1 MTNKKKKNKNDFK
14 KTDKNNKSIRNN
26 KNKKNNNKNENEKTG
41 KNSVTLSPDQAAEMI
56 KEPYITEKTFNMIE
70 RENKLTFI
78 VADKAN
84 KRNIADSLQSL
95 YASDISDVNTF
106 RTVRGKK
113 AVVKFGA
120 PEGARD
126 LATKLGL
133 V

>member
-1 MTNKKKKNKNDFK
+1 MTNKNKKDGLK
-14 KTDKNNKSIRNN
+14 KINRDDKSMRNN
-26 KNKKNNNKNENEKTG
+26 KNKNIKKNDKEKTD
-41 KNSVTLSPDQAAEMI
+41 KNSVTLSADQAAEMV

-95 YASDISDVNTF
+95 YASDVTDVNTF

-113 AVVKFGA
+113 AVVKFAA

>member
-1 MTNKKKKNKNDFK
+1 MTDKKQDGFKEINKNS
-14 KTDKNNKSIRNN
+14 KSIRNN
-26 KNKKNNNKNENEKTG
+26 KNKNNKKNDKEKKG
-41 KNSVTLSPDQAAEMI
+41 KNGVTLSADQAAEMI

-84 KRNIADSLQSL
+84 KRDVADSLQSL
-95 YASDISDVNTF
+95 YASDVTDVNTF

>member
-1 MTNKKKKNKNDFK
+1 MTNKNKKDGLK
-14 KTDKNNKSIRNN
+14 KINRDDKSMRNN
-26 KNKKNNNKNENEKTG
+26 KNKNIKKNDKEKTD
-41 KNSVTLSPDQAAEMI
+41 KNSVTLSAEQAAEMV

-95 YASDISDVNTF
+95 YASDVTDVNTF

-113 AVVKFGA
+113 AVVKFAA

>member
-1 MTNKKKKNKNDFK
+1 MTNRKKKNKNDFK

>member
-1 MTNKKKKNKNDFK
+1 MTKDSDANQGNND
-14 KTDKNNKSIRNN
+14 NSNE
-26 KNKKNNNKNENEKTG
+26 NNNNN
-41 KNSVTLSPDQAAEMI
+41 NDTLNADQAEELI
-56 KEPYITEKTFNMIE
+56 IQPYITEKTFNMIE

-78 VADKAN
+78 VPEKAT
-84 KRNIADSLQSL
+84 KKKIAESLGILYDSEVSE
-95 YASDISDVNTF
+95 VNTS

-113 AVVKFGA
+113 AIVKFAA

>member
-1 MTNKKKKNKNDFK
+1 M
-14 KTDKNNKSIRNN
+14 TDKTTKLKISKRI
-26 KNKKNNNKNENEKTG
+26 KNNRGTEVTRR
-41 KNSVTLSPDQAAEMI
+41 KNSNAGNNINGGISRPEQAEELI
-56 KEPYITEKTFNMIE
+56 RQPYITEKTFNMIE

-78 VADKAN
+78 VSDKAN
-84 KRNIADSLQSL
+84 KKNIAESLERL
-95 YASDISDVNTF
+95 YASDISEVNTS

-113 AVVKFGA
+113 AVVKFEN

>member
-1 MTNKKKKNKNDFK
+1 MTDKKQDGFKKINKNS
-14 KTDKNNKSIRNN
+14 KSIRNN
-26 KNKKNNNKNENEKTG
+26 KNKNNKKNDKEKTG
-41 KNSVTLSPDQAAEMI
+41 KNSVTLSADQAAEMV

-84 KRNIADSLQSL
+84 KRDVADSLQSL
-95 YASDISDVNTF
+95 YASDVTDVNTF

>member
-1 MTNKKKKNKNDFK
+1 MTNKSKKDGLK
-14 KTDKNNKSIRNN
+14 KINKNNKSMRNN
-26 KNKKNNNKNENEKTG
+26 KNKNNKKNDKEKTD
-41 KNSVTLSPDQAAEMI
+41 KNSVTLSADQAAEMV

-95 YASDISDVNTF
+95 YASDVTDVNTF

-113 AVVKFGA
+113 AVVKFAA

>member
-1 MTNKKKKNKNDFK
+1 MTKKKSHLK
-14 KTDKNNKSIRNN
+14 KINSKH
-26 KNKKNNNKNENEKTG
+26 KKNNDNSGNDNQTG
-41 KNSVTLSPDQAAEMI
+41 KNNNGILSPDRAAELI
-56 KEPYITEKTFNMIE
+56 RQPYITEKTFNMIE

-78 VADKAN
+78 VSDKAN
-84 KRNIADSLQSL
+84 KKNIAESLESL
-95 YASDISDVNTF
+95 YASDISEVNTS

-113 AVVKFGA
+113 AIVKFET

>member
-1 MTNKKKKNKNDFK
+1 MTDKKQDGFK
-14 KTDKNNKSIRNN
+14 KINKNNKSIRNN
-26 KNKKNNNKNENEKTG
+26 KNKNNRKNDKEKTG
-41 KNSVTLSPDQAAEMI
+41 ENGVALSADQAAEMI

-84 KRNIADSLQSL
+84 KRDVADSLQSL
-95 YASDISDVNTF
+95 YASDVTDVNTF

>member
-1 MTNKKKKNKNDFK
+1 M
-14 KTDKNNKSIRNN
+14 TDKNKKDGLNKINKTNKSIRNN
-26 KNKKNNNKNENEKTG
+26 KNKNNKKDDKEKTG
-41 KNSVTLSPDQAAEMI
+41 KDSVTLNADQAVEMI

-84 KRNIADSLQSL
+84 KRNVADSLQSL
-95 YASDISDVNTF
+95 YASDVTDVNTF

>member
-1 MTNKKKKNKNDFK
+1 MTDKRTKLKISKRNKNDHSN
-14 KTDKNNKSIRNN
+14 DVRG
-26 KNKKNNNKNENEKTG
+26 KNNNNNDNKNNG
-41 KNSVTLSPDQAAEMI
+41 ISSPEQGAEFI
-56 KEPYITEKTFNMIE
+56 KQPYITEKTFNMIE

-78 VADKAN
+78 VSDKAN
-84 KRNIADSLQSL
+84 KKNIAEALERL
-95 YASDISDVNTF
+95 YASVISEVNTS

-113 AVVKFGA
+113 AVVKFEN

>member
-1 MTNKKKKNKNDFK
+1 MTNRKKKKKNDFK

-26 KNKKNNNKNENEKTG
+26 KNKNNKKNENEKTG

-56 KEPYITEKTFNMIE
+56 KAPYITEKTFNMIE

-95 YASDISDVNTF
+95 YASDISNVNTF

>member
-1 MTNKKKKNKNDFK
+1 MTNKKTKLKISKRNKND
-14 KTDKNNKSIRNN
+14 D
-26 KNKKNNNKNENEKTG
+26 NNNVSGNNNNNNNNNG
-41 KNSVTLSPDQAAEMI
+41 ISSPEQAAELI
-56 KEPYITEKTFNMIE
+56 RQPYITEKTFNMIE

-78 VADKAN
+78 VSDKAN
-84 KRNIADSLQSL
+84 KKNIAEALERL
-95 YASDISDVNTF
+95 YASVISEVNTS

-113 AVVKFGA
+113 AVVKFEN

>member
-1 MTNKKKKNKNDFK
+1 MTNKNKKDGLKKINKD
-14 KTDKNNKSIRNN
+14 DKSMRNN
-26 KNKKNNNKNENEKTG
+26 KNKNIKKNDKEKTD
-41 KNSVTLSPDQAAEMI
+41 KNSVTLGADQAAEMV

-95 YASDISDVNTF
+95 YGSDVTDVNTF

-113 AVVKFGA
+113 AVVKFAA